1 MIPKGADVTL
11 TNSIQRQTVVI
22 DFATIGKVLNGL
34 MPLEKRKW
42 YVVKMSVFFCNGTLG
57 TVGDGY
63 QIPQ

>member
-34 MPLEKRKW
+34 MPLEKRK
-42 YVVKMSVFFCNGTLG
+42 G
-57 TVGDGY
+57 
-63 QIPQ
+63 